1 MIRKAFILGVLSI
14 TTLALLWN
22 FVAEAL
28 LYNPFAQMGGIEK
41 AVEAKVKSEDVFK
54 PAWGT
59 EILKR
64 NLFSQE
70 RSPAP
75 KPAPPPDGG
84 RVEQPPE
91 PPPARPDVSLTG
103 IVLNQFGEY
112 VAYVQIGREEPVP
125 LRYGDELDNI
135 KVAEITE
142 RKATLTWNDETII
155 LTLENILRR

>member
-14 TTLALLWN
+14 TTLALLWD

-28 LYNPFAQMGGIEK
+28 LYNPFAQIGGIER

-75 KPAPPPDGG
+75 KPAPPAAGE
-84 RVEQPPE
+84 RAENAPE
-91 PPPARPDVSLTG
+91 PPVRPDVSLTG
-103 IVLNQFGEY
+103 IILNQFGEY
-112 VAYVQIGREEPVP
+112 VAYVRIGREEPVP

-155 LTLENILRR
+155 LTMENILRR